1 MVTFLVILSREMNKN
16 SRFTSTDSFIWI
28 IIGIAIVLFIGGVFY
43 LAGSSKKQEGEDLVQ
58 FVDNNTESYF
68 KGSSDAKVILV
79 EFSDFECLA
88 CAQYSQIL
96 RQIDESYR
104 DDVKIVFRH
113 FPLESIH
120 ENAMFAANAAEA
132 AGTRGKFWK
141 MHDIVYEKQS
151 EWNSLSGD
159 ELLAKFLEY
168 ASEIGINDIDEFSK
182 EIRDTVYQ
190 EKINKDLDA
199 ANQLNL
205 NSTPTIFLNGV
216 QLSNSTFSNLE
227 KEIAAILEE

>member
-1 MVTFLVILSREMNKN
+1 LVILSREMNKN

-79 EFSDFECLA
+79 EFSDFECPA
-88 CAQYSQIL
+88 CAKYSQIL
-96 RQIDESYR
+96 RQVDESYR

-132 AGTRGKFWK
+132 AGTRGKFWE
-141 MHDIVYEKQS
+141 MHDIAF
-151 EWNSLSGD
+151 G
-159 ELLAKFLEY
+159 
-168 ASEIGINDIDEFSK
+168 
-182 EIRDTVYQ
+182 DTVYQ